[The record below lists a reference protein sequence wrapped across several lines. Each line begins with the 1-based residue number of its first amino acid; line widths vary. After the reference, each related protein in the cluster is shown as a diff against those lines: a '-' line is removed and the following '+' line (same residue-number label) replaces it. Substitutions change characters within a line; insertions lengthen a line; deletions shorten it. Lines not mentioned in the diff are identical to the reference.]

1 MEEIKRILEELKHLM
16 AKEDEQ
22 SVARRDEITTWIK
35 NHRCAEVDEAFK
47 EFMESGL
54 DDITAEIQDIRR
66 KISDEDYR
74 LLPISYI
81 AEKYFGKS
89 PSWLS
94 QRING
99 TKVRGQV
106 YTLNAEQKE
115 IFNQAM
121 QDLSKFYGS
130 FRLT

>member
-1 MEEIKRILEELKHLM
+1 MEDIKRILEELKSLM
-16 AKEDEQ
+16 ARDDEQ
-22 SVARRDEITTWIK
+22 SAARRDEIIMWIK
-35 NHRCAEVDEAFK
+35 NHRCGEVDEAFK
-47 EFMESGL
+47 EFMTDGL
-54 DDITAEIQDIRR
+54 DDIAAEIQDIRR
-66 KISDEDYR
+66 RISDEDYR

-99 TKVRGQV
+99 TKVRGKV
-106 YTLNAEQKE
+106 YTLNEEQKE

-121 QDLSKFYGS
+121 QDLAKFYGS